1 MHGICIGKVAT
12 LSCIEGLKDDMY
24 RKVVS
29 ERKAYNQISRE
40 LQHCYPSV
48 RGISAR
54 SVRRYCSI
62 NGIKRTS
69 RIADHEIERVVAT
82 NIAKVRRTITYHY
95 FPLFFKMVNGKAE
108 LLKLLF
114 QVK

>member
-1 MHGICIGKVAT
+1 MRGISIGKMAT

-29 ERKAYNQISRE
+29 ERKAYDQISRE

-69 RIADHEIERVVAT
+69 RMADHEIERVVAT
-82 NIAKVRRTITYHY
+82 NIAEVRTITYHY
-95 FPLFFKMVNGKAE
+95 FPLFFKMLNGKAE